1 MANRRKIEKQ
11 ARDIEQPSR
20 SKTPKITHA
29 AYLVSFWIV
38 ITGLVAQLI
47 MAIFAYRILP
57 STIPSGWAGSSAPYN
72 PIPSYI
78 VFLLFPGAQ
87 IVLLLLTIFT
97 QRDSQGRRVME
108 HGKSASI
115 VILSLL
121 FTALQAS
128 AFHIPKYGT

>member
-11 ARDIEQPSR
+11 LRDIEQPSR
-20 SKTPKITHA
+20 SKSPKITHA
-29 AYLVSFWIV
+29 AYLASFWIV

-72 PIPSYI
+72 PIPSYV

-87 IVLLLLTIFT
+87 IVLLLLTVFSPK
-97 QRDSQGRRVME
+97 DGQGRPVME
-108 HGKSASI
+108 HGKCTSI
-115 VILSLL
+115 VLLTLL

>member
-11 ARDIEQPSR
+11 PRDIEQPSR
-20 SKTPKITHA
+20 SKNPKITHA
-29 AYLVSFWIV
+29 AYLVSFWSV

-87 IVLLLLTIFT
+87 IVLLLLAVFSPK
-97 QRDSQGRRVME
+97 DSRGRRMME
-108 HGKSASI
+108 HGKSATL
-115 VILSLL
+115 VVLSLL

-128 AFHIPKYGT
+128 AFHIPKYGS